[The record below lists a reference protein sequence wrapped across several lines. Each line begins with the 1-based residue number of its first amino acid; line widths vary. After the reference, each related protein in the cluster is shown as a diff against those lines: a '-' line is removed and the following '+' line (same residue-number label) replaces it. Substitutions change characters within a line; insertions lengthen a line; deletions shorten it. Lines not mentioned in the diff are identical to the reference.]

1 MQREAAQATH
11 ERTYTAAAG
20 ATPGGSLMRGFAG
33 RIGWAATFAA
43 VAVLALATAALAHV
57 ERTAYWPNPGPDNS
71 VKPAAGGK
79 VPVARSL
86 ASTLNARPPGK
97 TRVVCQ
103 KGSLAKAKRDIAAAR
118 KHGVKYRPT
127 EIRPFTAKQATTLL
141 ALNQKLFKRC
151 KFREVQK
158 AVTVSH
164 NNDVVVVMPV
174 VYTEQSSRK
183 VPAFPQECDK
193 YRTDNSDH
201 GAGAVSYEYQ
211 YHCPNAQA
219 LVAVIGRA
227 LDTAPP
233 PESGPTGRPD
243 PHGIPNEG
251 KCIRCNIQMLGS
263 GPGPDSVVLDAG
275 NAKSGN
281 HAPINPIK
289 DVTLKVDRADGFV
302 LKNVTTRHA
311 AEHDTY
317 VLETDGYLLRD
328 DKFFYAGE
336 YGTLTFANDHGV
348 TNRCEAA
355 GSGDSGVY
363 PGGAPDS
370 SGSQREAG
378 FYPQARLNQLITNCD
393 SHHNNLGYS
402 GTMGNA
408 VHIVNNNFYDNA
420 TGIATD
426 SFYAGGH
433 PGYPQ
438 NGGVYEN
445 NRIYSNNFNIYAP
458 GSDVKSEVPVPIGVG
473 MLIGGGNEDTLKG
486 NYIYDNWRRGTMLMS
501 VPDAISCAPNTDG
514 TAPPCTPQGAGTTS
528 NDNLYTT
535 NVMSR
540 SPDGTQM
547 PNGVDFWWDEYAGN
561 TGNCWP
567 ANNGQ
572 DGTPKT
578 ITSDPPRMPDD
589 STVPGF
595 LPVKDCNS
603 PQNVGDGDAHKETV
617 LGACAA
623 DFQNGS
629 YDSTVCDWFAMPP
642 KPQGHGEDGPP
653 PGPFDAGYVSG
664 KNYPSLCTLVGGGR
678 LTCSPFQHRLG

>member
-1 MQREAAQATH
+1 
-11 ERTYTAAAG
+11 
-20 ATPGGSLMRGFAG
+20 MRVFAG
-33 RIGWAATFAA
+33 RIAWTAVFAA
-43 VAVLALATAALAHV
+43 CALLVCATVALAHV
-57 ERTAYWPNPGPDNS
+57 ERTSYWPNPNPDTS
-71 VKPAAGGK
+71 SKPAAGGK
-79 VPVARSL
+79 VPTARSL
-86 ASTLNARPPGK
+86 ASTLSAKPAGK
-97 TRVVCQ
+97 TRVVCETS
-103 KGSLAKAKRDIAAAR
+103 SLAQAKSDIKAAR
-118 KHGVKYRPT
+118 KNGVNYRPT
-127 EIRPFTAKQATTLL
+127 EVRKFSATQASKLL
-141 ALNQKLFKRC
+141 AINKTLFKRC
-151 KFREVQK
+151 KFRSVQK
-158 AVTVSH
+158 AVTASH
-164 NNDVVVVMPV
+164 NNDVVVIMPG
-174 VYTEQSSRK
+174 VYTERASRK
-183 VPAFPQECDK
+183 IPAFPQECDK

-233 PESGPTGRPD
+233 PQSGPTGRPD
-243 PHGIPNEG
+243 PHGIPHEG
-251 KCIRCNIQMLGS
+251 KCIRCNVQLLGS

-275 NAKSGN
+275 RKASGN
-281 HAPINPIK
+281 HAPIGAIK
-289 DVTLKVDRADGFV
+289 DVTLKADRADGFV

-311 AEHDTY
+311 AEHDVY

-355 GSGDSGVY
+355 GNGDSGVY

-370 SGSQREAG
+370 AGSQRVDS

-408 VHIVNNNFYDNA
+408 VHIVNNNFYDNT

-438 NGGVYEN
+438 NAGVYEN
-445 NRIYSNNFNIYAP
+445 NRIYSNNFNVYAP

-501 VPDAISCAPNTDG
+501 VPDAISCAPNTSG

-528 NDNLYTT
+528 NNNRYTN

-540 SPDGTQM
+540 SPGGAQM
-547 PNGVDFWWDEYAGN
+547 PNGTDFWWDEYAGN

-567 ANNGQ
+567 ANKGQ
-572 DGTPKT
+572 DGTPAS
-578 ITSDPPRMPDD
+578 ITSDPPRAPGDA
-589 STVPGF
+589 TVPGF

-603 PQNVGDGDAHKETV
+603 PNNTGDGDPQKESV

-629 YDSTVCDWFAMPP
+629 YDSTVCDWFSPP
-642 KPQGHGEDGPP
+642 KKPQGHGTNGPP
-653 PGPFDAGYVSG
+653 PGTPFDANYVSG
-664 KNYPSLCTLVGGGR
+664 KNYPSLCTLIGGGT
-678 LTCSPFQHRLG
+678 LTCTPFQHRLG